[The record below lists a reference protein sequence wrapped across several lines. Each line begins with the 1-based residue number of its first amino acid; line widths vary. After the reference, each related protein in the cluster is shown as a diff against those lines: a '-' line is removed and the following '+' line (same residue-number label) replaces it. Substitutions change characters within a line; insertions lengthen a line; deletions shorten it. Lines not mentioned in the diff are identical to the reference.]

1 MAGQDYLTLSR
12 SARYAGAEEGQTRI
26 TKRYGMAKSNRGNIK
41 ARKSDDEFL
50 RRGSYKKINDCK
62 ETMDCE
68 EVNNYGSCEEIKDF
82 EEERNCCSCE
92 EIKDS
97 KGIKDCEKVKNC

>member
-62 ETMDCE
+62 GTMDCE
-68 EVNNYGSCEEIKDF
+68 EVGTQLRFLRRDQGFRGGKELLFLRRDQ
-82 EEERNCCSCE
+82 
-92 EIKDS
+92 
-97 KGIKDCEKVKNC
+97 G